1 VSHSQE
7 AIMAQDLYDVLGVK
21 KTDDHD
27 VIKKAYRKLAR
38 QTHPDRNKDNPK
50 AEKRFKAVS
59 SAWDTLG
66 DKEKR
71 EMYDTFGDVS
81 TKPGFDAN
89 QARAYR
95 SATSGRGRNVNFG
108 GGNVD
113 LGDLLGGMFGMGGG
127 GKPGFN
133 SGYGPGAGGFGG
145 SGFSSGF
152 GPSPGQDMTTRVSV
166 PFEMSVRGGEYPV
179 ALSDGRKL
187 KIRIP
192 GGVKDGETLKL
203 KGQGGRGQQGGRN
216 GDLRITIQV
225 QPHARFRRDG
235 LNLLVDV
242 DISVV
247 DAIRGGKVVVPTL
260 QGDVKLTIKP
270 GAQSGQKMRL
280 SGKGVTRRKQ
290 TGDLLAV
297 LQIKLPSHVPDDV
310 LDALQEAY
318 DADEQ
323 DETVDA

>member
-1 VSHSQE
+1 
-7 AIMAQDLYDVLGVK
+7 MAQDLYDVLGVR
-21 KTDDHD
+21 KTDGHD

-50 AEKRFKAVS
+50 AEKRFKEVS

-66 DKEKR
+66 DKDKR
-71 EMYDTFGDVS
+71 EMYDTFGDAS
-81 TKPGFDAN
+81 TKPGFNAD

-95 SATSGRGRNVNFG
+95 SATGGRGRNVDFG

-133 SGYGPGAGGFGG
+133 SGFGPGTGGLGG

-152 GPSPGQDMTTRVSV
+152 GPSPGQDMTAKVSV
-166 PFEMSVRGGEYPV
+166 PFEMSVLGGEYPLV
-179 ALSDGRKL
+179 LSDGRNI

-192 GGVKDGETLKL
+192 AGVRDGEALKL
-203 KGQGGRGQQGGRN
+203 RGQGGRGQQGGRN

-225 QPHARFRRDG
+225 HSHPRFRRDG

-242 DISVV
+242 DITVV
-247 DAIRGGKVVVPTL
+247 DAMRGGKVVVPTL

-270 GAQSGQKMRL
+270 GVQSGQKMRL
-280 SGKGVTRRKQ
+280 SGKGVTRRQQ

-297 LQIKLPSHVPDDV
+297 LHVKLPSHVPEDV
-310 LDALQEAY
+310 LDALQQAY
-318 DADEQ
+318 DTDADVEMA
-323 DETVDA
+323 DA